1 MAGNHKSGRK
11 PNPDA
16 KLERWKKYTFY
27 VKEYART
34 NVNGNIVEWQEEPY
48 FQWFRRHHESQWQE
62 RLRAY
67 MRADVSA
74 WKRDHH
80 WRCDCQPIGLWENWK
95 HNRQPKCHLCGKY
108 RLEKD
113 RVMDM
118 SYTERQAYYKQ
129 KADELRAEIEA
140 RKDREDY
147 E

>member
-1 MAGNHKSGRK
+1 
-11 PNPDA
+11 
-16 KLERWKKYTFY
+16 
-27 VKEYART
+27 
-34 NVNGNIVEWQEEPY
+34 
-48 FQWFRRHHESQWQE
+48 
-62 RLRAY
+62 
-67 MRADVSA
+67 
-74 WKRDHH
+74 
-80 WRCDCQPIGLWENWK
+80 
-95 HNRQPKCHLCGKY
+95 HLCGKY